1 MIDGIAG
8 TTLRAY
14 TLALQSFI
22 AHHRSHRAC
31 PWHASR
37 FIPHKSFKERVMA
50 LSEVIQP
57 NKIRLPWSLRGK
69 VEVGPLQLVGQN
81 ALGLPYVQGQ
91 IRNRSGRPLHLKI
104 VVRVLNEQRQPIFAG
119 SPGILEV
126 FDLDA
131 QQQRAFRISL
141 RDQGTAGQLDR
152 QRMWV
157 TRSGV
162 EISIE
167 G

>member
-1 MIDGIAG
+1 
-8 TTLRAY
+8 
-14 TLALQSFI
+14 
-22 AHHRSHRAC
+22 
-31 PWHASR
+31 
-37 FIPHKSFKERVMA
+37 MA

-57 NKIRLPWSLRGK
+57 NKVRLPWSLRGK

-141 RDQGTAGQLDR
+141 RDQGAAGQLDR

>member
-1 MIDGIAG
+1 
-8 TTLRAY
+8 
-14 TLALQSFI
+14 
-22 AHHRSHRAC
+22 
-31 PWHASR
+31 
-37 FIPHKSFKERVMA
+37 MA
-50 LSEVIQP
+50 LSAIVQP
-57 NKIRLPWSLRGK
+57 DKLRLPWSLRGK
-69 VEVGPLQLVGQN
+69 LEVGPLQLVGQN

-104 VVRVLNEQRQPIFAG
+104 VVRVLNEQRQPIFTG
-119 SPGILEV
+119 SPGILDV
-126 FDLDA
+126 FELDA

-141 RDQGTAGQLDR
+141 RDQVGVGQLDR